1 MINGALAMKITTIQ
15 YFRISW
21 LLPVILPLI
30 AIVLESLFNEVG
42 VRMPDMVGMG
52 IGLAFSAVFMFF
64 IPYAILV
71 GAYLLLLYNRSSKAY
86 AVAIMFSPA
95 FMALLVSLFILIAG
109 SSTHNESEMS
119 LFYARYCLAIGYFY
133 VALIFLLFW
142 ILRRIHLVREE

>member
-1 MINGALAMKITTIQ
+1 MNNGTLAMKISTIQ
-15 YFRISW
+15 YYRISW

-30 AIVLESLFNEVG
+30 AIVLDSLFNEFG
-42 VRMPDMVGMG
+42 LRLPDMVGMG

-71 GAYLLLLYNRSSKAY
+71 GVYLLLLFNRSNRAY

-109 SSTHNESEMS
+109 SSTHNVSEIS
-119 LFYARYCLAIGYFY
+119 LFYARYCLAIGYSY
-133 VALIFLLFW
+133 VALIFLLLW
-142 ILRRIHLVREE
+142 ILRRIHLVREA